1 MGAIEQNIVK
11 QALRTGQ
18 PIPDSIR
25 DAPEL
30 REELFLFMQA
40 FFALNT
46 ERHSGMGLGPIP
58 WSAIQQYGHTHW
70 FDREQ
75 MEDLHF
81 YIRRMDIAYMDAE
94 NAKNAK

>member
-46 ERHSGMGLGPIP
+46 ERHSGMGLGP
-58 WSAIQQYGHTHW
+58 
-70 FDREQ
+70 